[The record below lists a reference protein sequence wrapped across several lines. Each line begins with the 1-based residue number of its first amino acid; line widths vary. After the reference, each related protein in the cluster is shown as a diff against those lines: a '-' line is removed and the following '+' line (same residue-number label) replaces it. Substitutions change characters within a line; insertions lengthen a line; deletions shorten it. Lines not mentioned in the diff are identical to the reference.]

1 MLREIQFLW
10 KLTQPENQGTSKD
23 ATVNTA
29 PYLSDSA
36 EKFKVLTV
44 SLGGF

>member
-1 MLREIQFLW
+1 MLRQIQFLW
-10 KLTQPENQGTSKD
+10 KLAQPRNQGTSKD
-23 ATVNTA
+23 ITVKAA

-44 SLGGF
+44 